1 MTEYYSPERREQE
14 RRQQHYGDQARI
26 AELEAALRRAVLEG
40 AHEYCENEYCCGEG
54 NPEWIR
60 AARKVLAKG

>member
-26 AELEAALRRAVLEG
+26 AELEAALRSCITPLGVLDTTDG
-40 AHEYCENEYCCGEG
+40 LSRYAR
-54 NPEWIR
+54 IR
-60 AARKVLAKG
+60 AINILAESLLAKG